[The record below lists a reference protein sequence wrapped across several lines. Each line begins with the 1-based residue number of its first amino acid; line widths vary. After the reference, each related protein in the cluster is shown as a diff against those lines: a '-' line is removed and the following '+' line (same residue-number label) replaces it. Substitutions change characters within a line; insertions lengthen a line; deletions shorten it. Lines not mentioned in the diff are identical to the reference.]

1 MHLVRDTYFG
11 KTIEH
16 LMTMM
21 YFFQPILAV
30 TRDYSRG
37 RYIYVDMQ
45 LLFWMLFRSVIY
57 CIFLELSCHQ
67 MQKHVLYLV
76 QMCVPW
82 HLCNCSSHEHYRIM
96 YTSISD
102 EMVTLNLGFR
112 NVLRYYHAEL
122 DYLKEKFFF
131 TFFVKFLQHMFWFLT
146 GTE

>member
-1 MHLVRDTYFG
+1 MYLVRDTYFG

-30 TRDYSRG
+30 IRDYSRG

-82 HLCNCSSHEHYRIM
+82 HLCNCSSHEHYRIIM
-96 YTSISD
+96 YTTLCVWYRVLNFKNKLQVQFNSIEFPD
-102 EMVTLNLGFR
+102 LNR
-112 NVLRYYHAEL
+112 NSPKKTSLCL
-122 DYLKEKFFF
+122 
-131 TFFVKFLQHMFWFLT
+131 
-146 GTE
+146 

>member
-1 MHLVRDTYFG
+1 MRNRPVGDSITYVRYCSPLKHAWIT
-11 KTIEH
+11 
-16 LMTMM
+16 LN
-21 YFFQPILAV
+21 ILNA
-30 TRDYSRG
+30 G
-37 RYIYVDMQ
+37 
-45 LLFWMLFRSVIY
+45 LVIY

-112 NVLRYYHAEL
+112 YVLRYYHAEL
-122 DYLKEKFFF
+122 DYLKEKIFF
-131 TFFVKFLQHMFWFLT
+131 TFFVKFLQHMFWFLRMG
-146 GTE
+146 GTPKSLWKFKNS

>member
-1 MHLVRDTYFG
+1 
-11 KTIEH
+11 
-16 LMTMM
+16 
-21 YFFQPILAV
+21 
-30 TRDYSRG
+30 
-37 RYIYVDMQ
+37 MQ

-112 NVLRYYHAEL
+112 YVLRYYHAEL
-122 DYLKEKFFF
+122 DYLKEKIFF
-131 TFFVKFLQHMFWFLT
+131 TFFVKFLQHMFWFLRMG
-146 GTE
+146 GTPKSLWKIKKFIDYGNFFLAKYEEKSLFSSICLPTHYSG